1 MHIQLAQSTSTGGGL
16 GSFLGILI
24 VYLIACVPLAL
35 VYKKANESPVAAF
48 IPIWNTI
55 VLLKIVGKP
64 IWWLLLLLIPIVNL
78 IVVIILCI
86 ELAQC
91 FSKGTGFAIG
101 LIFLSWIFLLI
112 LGAGDATYRGPAGAA
127 QAA

>member
-1 MHIQLAQSTSTGGGL
+1 M
-16 GSFLGILI
+16 GILI

-78 IVVIILCI
+78 IVVIILYI

-112 LGAGDATYRGPAGAA
+112 LGAGDATYRGPAGTA

>member
-1 MHIQLAQSTSTGGGL
+1 MERHPPALFTKHLAFSSAWRE
-16 GSFLGILI
+16 F
-24 VYLIACVPLAL
+24 
-35 VYKKANESPVAAF
+35 
-48 IPIWNTI
+48 
-55 VLLKIVGKP
+55 VGKP

-78 IVVIILCI
+78 IVVIILYI

-112 LGAGDATYRGPAGAA
+112 LGAGDATYRGPAGTA